1 MTTQQ
6 EESSL
11 LLLQVPV
18 QVQVPE
24 VSEADRSTE
33 EAGSQSTG
41 SNLSVS
47 GTGTPDAAHPF
58 FSSTGSSSERLA
70 LDSEEAASND
80 MQWSFEALPDEFHK
94 SPEPLPNQ
102 PFLLH
107 AHQSHSLPN
116 TPTQTHAHA
125 HTHANTHSHSYSPPH
140 HLHIHHSQH
149 QLHLEQIQENAV
161 CQQDDTHVTLSLAHS
176 LSSKGST
183 LNHDSEVYFT
193 PYYSSTTLLCDL
205 SQRIFQ
211 KEDFA
216 VATWLGFWSL
226 LFITMGVSTITP
238 IRDAV
243 ALQLGV
249 QHMPKLTLASS
260 VMAFLSSV
268 PIGWL
273 FEAPDPSRRKLWK
286 KMGLTRGETQG
297 SSLALFY
304 RFFALSVISYAVGF
318 TLVDYINNNSDSWSF
333 LSNLSKHADT
343 DSQHHSHYWWISL
356 IREWLPFILAKLGEI
371 MYIAFFLIVHLMKLH
386 AISLVWGVT
395 TEAMEYEDVARKAK
409 ESKHQH
415 QATRTHATHQPP
427 SKTRTR
433 LQRLAL
439 VGFGGTL
446 GGIVGRY
453 VLASRNAAVPCHA
466 LFSLLPLVPIP

>member
-1 MTTQQ
+1 MTTHQ
-6 EESSL
+6 EVESL
-11 LLLQVPV
+11 LLLQVPE
-18 QVQVPE
+18 QVQV
-24 VSEADRSTE
+24 VSEADKSVE

-47 GTGTPDAAHPF
+47 GSGTPDAAHPF
-58 FSSTGSSSERLA
+58 FASTGSSSERLA
-70 LDSEEAASND
+70 LDNEEAASNCND
-80 MQWSFEALPDEFHK
+80 MQWSFEALPEEFHK
-94 SPEPLPNQ
+94 SPEPLPAQ
-102 PFLLH
+102 PLLLH
-107 AHQSHSLPN
+107 TPHSHPHS
-116 TPTQTHAHA
+116 
-125 HTHANTHSHSYSPPH
+125 HTLSQSHSYSPPH
-140 HLHIHHSQH
+140 HLHLHHSQH

-161 CQQDDTHVTLSLAHS
+161 CQQDDPKVTLSLAHS
-176 LSSKGST
+176 FSAKAATLDQDSS
-183 LNHDSEVYFT
+183 VYFT
-193 PYYSSTTLLCDL
+193 PYYTSTKFLCDL
-205 SQRIFQ
+205 SERIFQ

-249 QHMPKLTLASS
+249 KHMPKLTLASS

-333 LSNLSKHADT
+333 TVISKLSTHT
-343 DSQHHSHYWWISL
+343 DSQHHTDYKLIILLKEWI
-356 IREWLPFILAKLGEI
+356 PFVLAKLGEI

-409 ESKHQH
+409 EQKHH
-415 QATRTHATHQPP
+415 QQPPRTHATLQPP
-427 SKTRTR
+427 AKTRTR

-446 GGIVGRY
+446 GGIVGR
-453 VLASRNAAVPCHA
+453 
-466 LFSLLPLVPIP
+466 